1 LGIVQVASKKELRE
15 FILLPFSLYKDDPN
29 WTPPLISEQKK
40 MFNPSKNPTLKHCS
54 YNLFLFKKEGRILG
68 RIMAFV
74 DHNFNKHW
82 NSKIGF
88 FGSFECE
95 NSEKISHELFKI
107 TQKWLKE
114 QGMEK
119 MRGSIN
125 LSSQEWGF
133 IVKGFDEPAALMSP
147 YNPPY
152 YNSLSEKYNLQKIKD
167 LLVYVAHGDSFEMP
181 ERFLKYTDLLI
192 KKYNL
197 TIRTLNMKNLKAD
210 VRTIVKISN
219 ESLSENWGYSPV
231 SIEEADA
238 IAKDL
243 KLIIDPSIVFIVE
256 ADNQPIGFSLT
267 FPDLNIVLR
276 KLNGRLFPFN
286 IFRLLVGIKK
296 IQDYRIWALGVT
308 KPFQKKGIDTIL
320 YRKTYEALHQ
330 KAGKVEANYVLEDN
344 YPIKHAIEKLGFSH
358 FKTYRIY
365 EKEIE

>member
-1 LGIVQVASKKELRE
+1 MGVIQVNSKKELRE
-15 FILLPFSLYKDDPN
+15 FILFPFSLYKDDPN

-54 YNLFLFKKEGRILG
+54 YKLFLLKKEEKFLG

-95 NSEKISHELFKI
+95 NSENISHELFKT
-107 TQKWLKE
+107 TQKWLKD
-114 QGMEK
+114 QGMER

-147 YNPPY
+147 YNPSY
-152 YNSLSEKYNLQKIKD
+152 YNSLSQAFNLSKIKD
-167 LLVYVAHGDSFEMP
+167 LLVYTARSEKFQMP

-192 KKYNL
+192 QKYHL
-197 TIRTLNMKNLKAD
+197 KIRSLNMKNLKTD
-210 VRTIVKISN
+210 VRTIVRISN
-219 ESLSENWGYSPV
+219 ESLAENWGYSPV
-231 SIEEADA
+231 SNDEADA

-256 ADNQPIGFSLT
+256 TDNKPIGFSLT

-276 KLNGRLFPFN
+276 NLNGRLFPFN

-320 YRKTYEALHQ
+320 YRKTYEALRN
-330 KAGKVEANYVLEDN
+330 KANKVEANYVLEDN
-344 YPIKHAIEKLGFSH
+344 YPIKNAVEKLGFSH
-358 FKTYRIY
+358 SKTYRIY